1 MENLLTF
8 IPEHLL
14 ILIAA
19 TYVVGMF
26 LKGNPGFKDTKITV
40 ALMIFSVVGSVLLTL
55 INTEYTSYIT
65 AVINAV
71 FQGILCWGVA
81 VGINQTSKQLKKQE

>member
-19 TYVVGMF
+19 TYVFGAF
-26 LKGNPGFKDTKITV
+26 LKNQDNFKDTKITV
-40 ALMIFSVVGSVLLTL
+40 ALMIFSIVGSVLLTL

-65 AVINAV
+65 AGINAV
-71 FQGILCWGVA
+71 FQGILCWGAA
-81 VGINQTSKQLKKQE
+81 VGVNQTIKQAKKSE